1 MSNSKK
7 GKCKESQ
14 RRWTKEEI
22 EKFSEILADSTN
34 NYSASLEKL
43 ALKKSSNNELFE
55 HIKITFDEELNDRE
69 FKLMNIEKNFTKDGH
84 PITYKTLDTS
94 IERLRNKYKAL
105 KQEWSKII
113 TRMKSGSGLSLEKE
127 PVWFKHLDPVFC
139 ETNEEMKLTSSATE
153 TSFLNEQDGE
163 YEEER
168 NGEEDIFSGAD
179 DMDKNNELESET
191 ETSNELNIG
200 NATSGDKRKVVVA
213 PQGKTKQVRSNK
225 QALSE
230 IANGLKVLAET
241 SERNNK
247 MMIVEE
253 RKREERYLSF
263 QREEAEK
270 NRQHELRIAQ
280 ISANTSQP
288 QFPYRSQPGH

>member
-1 MSNSKK
+1 
-7 GKCKESQ
+7 
-14 RRWTKEEI
+14 
-22 EKFSEILADSTN
+22 
-34 NYSASLEKL
+34 
-43 ALKKSSNNELFE
+43 
-55 HIKITFDEELNDRE
+55 
-69 FKLMNIEKNFTKDGH
+69 
-84 PITYKTLDTS
+84 
-94 IERLRNKYKAL
+94 
-105 KQEWSKII
+105 
-113 TRMKSGSGLSLEKE
+113 MKSGSGLSSEKE
-127 PVWFKHLDPVFC
+127 PVWFERLDPVFC
-139 ETNEEMKLTSSATE
+139 GTNEEMKLTSSVTE

-168 NGEEDIFSGAD
+168 NGEEDIFRSAD
-179 DMDKNNELESET
+179 GMDKNNELESET
-191 ETSNELNIG
+191 EANNELNIG
-200 NATSGDKRKVVVA
+200 NATPGDKRKVVVA
-213 PQGKTKQVRSNK
+213 PQGKTNRVRSNK

-241 SERNNK
+241 SQKNNE

-253 RKREERYLSF
+253 RKRKERYLSF